1 MVISASKKI
10 SILGSGSWG
19 NTLACH
25 FSKDFDVLLWDYK
38 PERVEI
44 MSKSRLFD
52 KPKEGIYPKNIN
64 FTADLRAALE
74 FSDFIFSV
82 IPLKGINQ
90 LAKNISKINNLK
102 ILDPAKDS
110 YLNLNLKNPLKFSKK
125 VIINCSK
132 GIDLVSLKTPS
143 EIFTEKLKNFHIAT
157 LSGPNL
163 AIEVLAGEPM
173 ISSIASSELTVA
185 EGLQEVFSCT
195 RFRLYPS
202 NDIVGVEFCSAI
214 KNVIA
219 IAAGASDGLG
229 FRASTKASLITRALH
244 EMRELIKLKGGL
256 EETLYSAAG
265 LGDLIATCSSELSR
279 NYRVGYFLAQ
289 NYSLDEIYKKINAT
303 AEGVN
308 TAFALKKLAQTEN
321 LRIPICLEVADM
333 LSESKNPAEVVNSL
347 MSRKIK

>member
-25 FSKDFDVLLWDYK
+25 FSKDFEILLWDYK

-52 KPKEGIYPKNIN
+52 KPKEGIYPENIN

-82 IPLKGINQ
+82 IPLKGIND
-90 LAKNISKINNLK
+90 LSENILK
-102 ILDPAKDS
+102 ISNLTALNFDP
-110 YLNLNLKNPLKFSKK
+110 NLNFSKNTEYFRNFSKK

-229 FRASTKASLITRALH
+229 FRASTKASLITRALN

-303 AEGVN
+303 AEGIN

-333 LSESKNPAEVVNSL
+333 LSGSKNPAEVVNSL